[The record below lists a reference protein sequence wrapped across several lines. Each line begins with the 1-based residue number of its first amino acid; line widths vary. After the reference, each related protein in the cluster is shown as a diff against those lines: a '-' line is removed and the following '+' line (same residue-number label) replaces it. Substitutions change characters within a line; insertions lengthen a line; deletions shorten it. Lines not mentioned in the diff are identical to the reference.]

1 MFKKYAKVIRFI
13 ISGSFVAFVGLA
25 VLHVFTEWF
34 HVWYLFSST
43 ISFFVAL
50 FLNFLLQKYWT
61 FQGNDGKI
69 HVQGGLFFL
78 NALLYLAL
86 NTALMYGMVDIV
98 GIHYIFA
105 QATVMVLLSIM
116 NYFIY
121 QGIIFRPVRN

>member
-78 NALLYLAL
+78 SALLYLAL